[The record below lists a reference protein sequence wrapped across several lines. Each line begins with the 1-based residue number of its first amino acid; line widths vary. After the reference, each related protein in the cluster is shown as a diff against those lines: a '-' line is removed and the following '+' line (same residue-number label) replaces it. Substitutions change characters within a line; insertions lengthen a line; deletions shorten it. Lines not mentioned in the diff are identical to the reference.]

1 MAVVADRER
10 DTIVSWHLNFFRYLL
25 EVIAFES
32 PYIDKLTSS
41 V

>member
-1 MAVVADRER
+1 MALVASRER
-10 DTIVSWHLNFFRYLL
+10 NTVVSWHSNFFRYLL

-32 PYIDKLTSS
+32 PYIDKFTSS